1 MRILRMILL
10 SIAVL
15 IAPAWSSAGQ
25 PEVKVQLS
33 AKRIVKN
40 AQGKES
46 ISGGDSAKPGE
57 IIEYRATYKNS
68 GTATAGNVSAT
79 LPIPTEMEF
88 VADSATPAGAS
99 ASTDGT
105 TFSAVPLVRKV
116 KLAYGVVSNREV
128 PVAEYR
134 SLRWNLR
141 DLAPGASVTVSARM
155 KIKDNQ
161 KGPVIIKLDSV
172 KKSDAKRKGGEK

>member
-1 MRILRMILL
+1 MRIFIMLLL
-10 SIAVL
+10 SVTLA
-15 IAPAWSSAGQ
+15 IAPAWSAGQ

-33 AKRIVKN
+33 AKRIVKSS
-40 AQGKES
+40 QGKES
-46 ISGGDSAKPGE
+46 ISSGDSAKPGE

-79 LPIPTEMEF
+79 LPIPAEMEF
-88 VADSATPAGAS
+88 VADSASPAGAS

-116 KLAYGVVSNREV
+116 KLANGAVSNREV
-128 PVAEYR
+128 PTDEYR

-141 DLAPGASVTVSARM
+141 DLAPGAAVTVSARM